1 MNNIDLDLYRI
12 VYLVKKN
19 GSFSKTSEELNTTQP
34 AISYKVNKLEQL
46 LGFKIF
52 DRESRPLQLTPEGK
66 ILMPFIEN
74 SLLDIKRGLKN
85 VDEFKKLEVGEL
97 IIGVPSHISIF
108 LLTDKIKEFN
118 KLHPKIKIKLV
129 SKHTREL
136 FKLLGNNELDLII
149 DSAPFD
155 NYEMFNVKKISTEK
169 CLFSYNLLNTKIE
182 ENREYSLKEMN
193 ELNIPIIVPSFSTS
207 STKELRKKY
216 KELNVDFT
224 PLYEAS
230 TSEMIIE
237 MVRQNIGIGFL
248 FEKMIFRY
256 PELKILNCKDELPTF
271 DIYVIAKE
279 NCSSLLCQDF
289 LNLLFK

>member
-1 MNNIDLDLYRI
+1 MKDIDLDLYKI
-12 VYLVKKN
+12 AYLIKKY

-34 AISYKVNKLEQL
+34 SISYKINKLEQL

-52 DRESRPLQLTPEGK
+52 DRESRPLQLTQEGK
-66 ILMPFIEN
+66 IIMPYIEN
-74 SLLDIKRGLKN
+74 SLLDINRGLKMVN
-85 VDEFKKLEVGEL
+85 EFKKMEIGEL

-108 LLTDKIKEFN
+108 LLTDKIKKFN

-129 SKHTREL
+129 SKHTKEL
-136 FKLLGNNELDLII
+136 FKLLANNELDFII

-155 NYEMFNVKKISTEK
+155 NYEMFNVRKISNEK
-169 CLFSYNLLNTKIE
+169 CFFSYNSMNLEID
-182 ENREYSLKEMN
+182 ENKNYSLEEINK
-193 ELNIPIIVPSFSTS
+193 LNVPIIVPSFSTS

-216 KELNVDFT
+216 KELNVEFT

-237 MVRQNIGIGFL
+237 MVRQNIGVGFL

-256 PELKILNCKDELPTF
+256 PELKILNCSDELPTF
-271 DIYVIAKE
+271 DIYAITKD
-279 NCSSLLCQDF
+279 NYLSQLCKDF

>member
-1 MNNIDLDLYRI
+1 MNNADLDLYRMA
-12 VYLVKKN
+12 YLVNKH

-34 AISYKVNKLEQL
+34 AVSYKINKLEQI

-52 DRESRPLQLTPEGK
+52 NRESRPLQLTQEGK
-66 ILMPFIEN
+66 IIMPFIEN
-74 SLLDIKRGLKN
+74 SLLDINRGLKM
-85 VDEFKKLEVGEL
+85 VDEYKKKEVGEL

-108 LLTDKIKEFN
+108 LLTDKIKEF
-118 KLHPKIKIKLV
+118 KKTHPKIKIKLV
-129 SKHTREL
+129 SKHTKEL

-155 NYEMFNVKKISTEK
+155 NYEMFDVRKISTEK
-169 CLFSYNLLNTKIE
+169 CLYSYNSLNTFIDEDK
-182 ENREYSLKEMN
+182 EYSLKEIN
-193 ELNIPIIVPSFSTS
+193 ELNIPIIVPSFSTA

-216 KELNVDFT
+216 KEANVEFT

-248 FEKMIFRY
+248 FEKMIYRY
-256 PELKILNCKDELPTF
+256 PELKTLKCSDELPTF
-271 DIYVIAKE
+271 DIYVITKD
-279 NCSSLLCQDF
+279 NYISFICQDF
-289 LNLLFK
+289 LNLLSK